1 MKLFVAFAT
10 CLSICVQASSSLAG
24 TDAATLAPKSGF
36 VRYEVHLKTLGVGGD
51 DVAAVNRSCIGKFS
65 VSADGRV
72 EGGLIVPVVGF
83 DSNNTKRD
91 KDVAKILKYK
101 EHPAITFE
109 VVGMTVE
116 DIERVL
122 GTDSGQVN
130 LKARISAA
138 GGSKVYDVAV
148 AYRAAGSGSIRFTTA
163 IDAKFT
169 DFGIN
174 PPRLGLILKT
184 APDQIK
190 LSGDLVFDVK
200 RGIKNEP

>member
-1 MKLFVAFAT
+1 MKLFAAFISY
-10 CLSICVQASSSLAG
+10 LSISLLISPSLAG
-24 TDAATLAPKSGF
+24 TDATMLAPKSGY

-101 EHPAITFE
+101 EYPAITFE
-109 VVGMTVE
+109 VVDMTVQ
-116 DIERVL
+116 DIDRVL

-130 LKARISAA
+130 LKAKISAA
-138 GGSKVYDVAV
+138 GGSKVYDVVV
-148 AYRAAGSGSIRFTTA
+148 AYRSAGAGSIRFTTS

-184 APDQIK
+184 APDRIE
-190 LSGDLVFDVK
+190 LSGDLVFDVE
-200 RGIKNEP
+200 RGQKNEP